1 MNATFIRNY
10 TLMMDLYGNF
20 KSHCGTLFESVD
32 YKIYSGR
39 DGKFQRIVITV
50 KSQYDT
56 AHANFLIDDF
66 YLRDFDYFHN
76 TFKNLKYKVLDK
88 FIKW

>member
-1 MNATFIRNY
+1 
-10 TLMMDLYGNF
+10 MMDLVYLMVFVNY
-20 KSHCGTLFESVD
+20 V
-32 YKIYSGR
+32 
-39 DGKFQRIVITV
+39 QRIVITV